1 MPESSTAPAPSPAM
15 RKSAAEAGAEVF
27 LSPRVVDKAA
37 FDDFAAALRDLVNK
51 AASHADPLR
60 EVTERAERTL
70 TLIRESAARQ
80 QSRLDLALKTLA
92 ALEERSAHV
101 ERTIQRAADLAEIV
115 ERFGDQADHVMT
127 TKLSEFATRLQSESQ
142 GAAGRLAVLEERLA
156 RTEAEVARRIDKVV
170 ERLGLATERDDE
182 GVVSIDL
189 PGLVKRAE
197 VAHSTAAAAAYR
209 LETACES
216 AEARTRELK
225 QMAEDASSAAE
236 EARSRHESLDA
247 ELRQS
252 VALCREA
259 DEAMR
264 TRADTLRALT
274 EAPIAELK
282 ARVDDTVETLR
293 ATIEHA
299 ERSCELGYQ
308 VLSRQLTA
316 VGELRSLLSAVE
328 PWRPLLLGHAADR
341 LEAGDAPPLPP
352 QLEEV
357 VAAVRTRLAQDLG
370 TLAGALGTL
379 AAEAGRAADGIA
391 RAPQAAQPASG
402 PDASPAG
409 AEPQH

>member
-1 MPESSTAPAPSPAM
+1 MAQTSPSPAPPPPV

-37 FDDFAAALRDLVNK
+37 FDDFAAALRDLVDR
-51 AASHADPLR
+51 AATHADPLR

-70 TLIRESAARQ
+70 TLIRESASRQ

-142 GAAGRLAVLEERLA
+142 GAAGRIAVLEERLA
-156 RTEAEVARRIDKVV
+156 RTEADVARRLDAVI
-170 ERLGLATERDDE
+170 ERLGLASERDAD
-182 GVVSIDL
+182 GAVSIDL

-209 LETACES
+209 LETACGD
-216 AEARTRELK
+216 AEARTGRLAA
-225 QMAEDASSAAE
+225 MAE
-236 EARSRHESLDA
+236 EATAAAEQARAQHEGLDA
-247 ELRQS
+247 ELRKS

-274 EAPIAELK
+274 ETPVAELK

-328 PWRPLLLGHAADR
+328 PWRPLLLEHSADR
-341 LEAGDAPPLPP
+341 VQLGGPPPLPP

-379 AAEAGRAADGIA
+379 AAEAGRAAGGLA
-391 RAPQAAQPASG
+391 CEPQAPHPA
-402 PDASPAG
+402 PHAD
-409 AEPQH
+409 PQH

>member
-1 MPESSTAPAPSPAM
+1 MAQLSSSPAPSPTI

-37 FDDFAAALRDLVNK
+37 FDDFAAALRDLVDR

-70 TLIRESAARQ
+70 TLIREAAARQ

-101 ERTIQRAADLAEIV
+101 ERMLQRAADLADIV
-115 ERFGDQADHVMT
+115 ERFGDQADHIMT
-127 TKLSEFATRLQSESQ
+127 AKLSEFATRVQSESQ
-142 GAAGRLAVLEERLA
+142 SAAGRLAVLEERLA
-156 RTEAEVARRIDKVV
+156 QTEAEAARRLDRIV
-170 ERLGLATERDDE
+170 ERLGLRPERDE
-182 GVVSIDL
+182 NGEPTFDL

-216 AEARTRELK
+216 AEARSRQL
-225 QMAEDASSAAE
+225 AESAERAAAAAE
-236 EARSRHESLDA
+236 EARARHESLDA

-259 DEAMR
+259 DEAIR
-264 TRADTLRALT
+264 TRAETLRALT
-274 EAPIAELK
+274 ETPLAELK
-282 ARVDDTVETLR
+282 ARVDETVDTLK

-316 VGELRSLLSAVE
+316 VSELRSLLSAVE
-328 PWRPLLLGHAADR
+328 PWRPLLLDHAADR
-341 LEAGDAPPLPP
+341 ADQSPPPLPP
-352 QLEEV
+352 QLEQV
-357 VAAVRTRLAQDLG
+357 VAAVRARLASDLG
-370 TLAGALGTL
+370 ALAGALGTL
-379 AAEAGRAADGIA
+379 AAEAGRAATGLTDPS
-391 RAPQAAQPASG
+391 RAPQMADS
-402 PDASPAG
+402 SPTA
-409 AEPQH
+409 